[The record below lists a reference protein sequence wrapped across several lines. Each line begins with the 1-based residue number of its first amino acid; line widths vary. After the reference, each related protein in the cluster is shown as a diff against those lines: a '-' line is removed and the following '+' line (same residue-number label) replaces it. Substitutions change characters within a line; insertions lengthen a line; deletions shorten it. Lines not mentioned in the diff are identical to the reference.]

1 MPDPELLQRIRTIFL
16 YPQRHVSIPEA
27 ARLLGWSSAA
37 LARAIGAGEI
47 ETTTV
52 CAGEA
57 IARDEL
63 LAKLRELHPVERL
76 EAALGRDA
84 AKFLPPLLRTR
95 RVTLRLPS
103 YQIAMLEHLAAGLEM
118 TAGQFLSL
126 QLDELAGEHV
136 GTLSAAIVDLA
147 QAMAWPQGNEDAGE
161 IRRLVR
167 SQ

>member
-16 YPQRHVSIPEA
+16 HPQRHVSIPEA
-27 ARLLGWSSAA
+27 ARLLGWSGAA
-37 LARAIGAGEI
+37 LARAIADGEL
-47 ETTTV
+47 ETTTG

-63 LAKLRELHPVERL
+63 LAKLRELHPIERL

-84 AKFLPPLLRTR
+84 AKYLPPLLRTR

-118 TAGQFLSL
+118 TARQFLSL

-136 GTLSAAIVDLA
+136 APLSAAIPGFAGAVV
-147 QAMAWPQGNEDAGE
+147 WPQGHEDAGG
-161 IRRLVR
+161 IRRRVR